1 MGTQKNK
8 NKSNKET
15 SVEVVSTES
24 VSVED
29 TEVVVHEPETIMI
42 EKEDENTWDKTIIE
56 LKNEQ
61 QIIKEASK
69 RQDKLLIE
77 LERIR
82 NKEVKLH
89 KKRTKGNKGNGK
101 HKDPS
106 GFNKKTEVPQSIRD
120 LFNIDPSILM
130 ARTEVTKQLYEYI
143 RNNNL
148 QDPQDKRIIHPDKKL
163 KNLFTL
169 EDHEDLSFSS
179 FQTHMKKLYPKKEE
193 ISKPNLVVV

>member
-1 MGTQKNK
+1 MG
-8 NKSNKET
+8 
-15 SVEVVSTES
+15 
-24 VSVED
+24 
-29 TEVVVHEPETIMI
+29 
-42 EKEDENTWDKTIIE
+42 EKEEENTWEKIIIE

-69 RQDKLLIE
+69 RQDKLLVE

-120 LFNIDPSILM
+120 LFNIDPSVLM

-143 RNNNL
+143 RTNNL
-148 QDPQDKRIIHPDKKL
+148 QDPNDKRIIHPDKKL
-163 KNLFTL
+163 KSLFTL
-169 EDHEDLSFSS
+169 QDNEDLSFSS

-193 ISKPNLVVV
+193 TPKSNSAVV